1 MLEMG
6 KMQSTNNF
14 NDSHLEFHLPTV
26 KVMGLGGAGCNTI
39 NHIMELNLPRIECIA
54 ANTDMQV
61 LLQSQAPVKIQ
72 LGPELTRGLGSGGD
86 PQIGEKSA
94 EESYREL
101 NDALEGADLV
111 FFTAGMGGGTGTG
124 AIPIAA
130 RMAHSLGA
138 IVICTVSTPF
148 QFENGKRQSNAREGI
163 ARLRPYTDTLIIVPN
178 DRLLQIAP
186 LDTPLDMAFRLSD
199 DVLRQSIQS
208 ISELISQTGLINV
221 DFAHI
226 LRIMRFGGGSYIAI
240 GHGQGEGKAQQALQ
254 SALNHPLLEHINL
267 EQAKGIIVNFSGG
280 ASLTINE
287 VVQALNNLRS
297 SCHPDAEIIP
307 GLTNDPMMQDRAQAI
322 LIVTGIG
329 AAELRDPIQVA
340 AISQIEKPE
349 KVSEPKLD
357 ISDTLGYAQSLDGP
371 NDELEVPAF
380 LRKQNHPTYIK

>member
-1 MLEMG
+1 
-6 KMQSTNNF
+6 
-14 NDSHLEFHLPTV
+14 
-26 KVMGLGGAGCNTI
+26 
-39 NHIMELNLPRIECIA
+39 
-54 ANTDMQV
+54 
-61 LLQSQAPVKIQ
+61 
-72 LGPELTRGLGSGGD
+72 
-86 PQIGEKSA
+86 
-94 EESYREL
+94 
-101 NDALEGADLV
+101 
-111 FFTAGMGGGTGTG
+111 MGGGTGTG

-130 RMAHSLGA
+130 HMAHSLGA